1 MEEIKV
7 AGETAQ
13 FIVIRLGQEQYGIDI
28 SYIENIVRMQ
38 HITRVP
44 KLAPYLKGVINLR
57 GEVIPIMCLS
67 MKMGLPV
74 EEETK
79 ASRIIIIKME
89 QCGTLGLIV
98 DEVKEVVTLDM
109 TEQVEKLAFKK
120 EDKSNFVQ
128 GVGKCAG
135 GLISLLDL
143 NAVTAEK
150 EKANDKGEQCM
161 ADQDMSL
168 EKVTE
173 NYFDVL
179 REIGNIG
186 AGNAMTAL
194 SQLLQC
200 KVDMQVPQVKL
211 LEFKDVGAL
220 MGGEEQIMVGI
231 YLAVE
236 GDITGSIMFLV
247 KQDSAKHLVNK
258 IMMGMGGSEGP
269 GLNEMELSAMKE
281 VSNIITGAYLNSL
294 SALTNLKIYP
304 SPPELSVDMAGA
316 ILSVPAIEFGA
327 IGDKILLIQSQ
338 FYDDTM
344 IDGYFIL
351 IPDLES
357 YAKILRS
364 LGMM

>member
-7 AGETAQ
+7 AGE
-13 FIVIRLGQEQYGIDI
+13 
-28 SYIENIVRMQ
+28 ENIVRMQ

-150 EKANDKGEQCM
+150 
-161 ADQDMSL
+161 
-168 EKVTE
+168 
-173 NYFDVL
+173 
-179 REIGNIG
+179 
-186 AGNAMTAL
+186 
-194 SQLLQC
+194 
-200 KVDMQVPQVKL
+200 
-211 LEFKDVGAL
+211 
-220 MGGEEQIMVGI
+220 
-231 YLAVE
+231 
-236 GDITGSIMFLV
+236 
-247 KQDSAKHLVNK
+247 
-258 IMMGMGGSEGP
+258 
-269 GLNEMELSAMKE
+269 
-281 VSNIITGAYLNSL
+281 
-294 SALTNLKIYP
+294 
-304 SPPELSVDMAGA
+304 
-316 ILSVPAIEFGA
+316 
-327 IGDKILLIQSQ
+327 
-338 FYDDTM
+338 
-344 IDGYFIL
+344 
-351 IPDLES
+351 
-357 YAKILRS
+357 
-364 LGMM
+364 